1 MTAISQQT
9 GPETEAPKPESAS
22 VGTRIFR
29 AALVVSLANVLAKL
43 LGLVRIQAVAYHFG
57 AGEITDAYW
66 TVFNGVIM
74 AIFLL
79 GEECIQPAFL
89 PVFIENSEKNG
100 EKSAW
105 RFAST
110 VINAQFLVLVMTI
123 SFLMLFPGKVVDFLT
138 GWGSADASPW
148 YTDETAALKLSTG
161 AQFLRMMAPALIGF
175 SLGSLTFILLNA
187 RKKFFLASLG
197 EGSWR
202 AIFIAAVVAL
212 GAERFLGQWALP
224 LGVVAGSIAKIGT
237 HIPGLFRQLKHYR
250 PVLALGSL
258 PFRRFMLLIA
268 PLIAGSA
275 FAKVRDNFNQIWVLG
290 DLEKSGLITVN
301 MMGRMFTDTLGFLVP
316 YALSVGMFP
325 YLCEMVDRDER
336 TGIGKLLSR
345 SSRLMVF
352 FFLPMAAVMGVAAVP
367 LTRLLFE
374 MGRLKVSDA
383 ELVGLV
389 TACYALALPAYGV
402 ERVMMK
408 GFFSN
413 KNTVSPF
420 LAGLVWSAVSM
431 ATCWLVVVRLGW
443 QGTDALM
450 VVALAYAC
458 TRVLKAIT
466 LTVMLKRT
474 VPMLPFGEVAAFT
487 LRVLAL
493 TVVCVGAAWAAQ
505 KGMSAVLPL
514 AGLKSL
520 KLKAVLGV
528 HLSAIGIAA
537 TASFLFVSW
546 ALRMQEFAT
555 VTGTVRGKLS
565 SALERIR
572 PRR

>member
-1 MTAISQQT
+1 M
-9 GPETEAPKPESAS
+9 
-22 VGTRIFR
+22 
-29 AALVVSLANVLAKL
+29 
-43 LGLVRIQAVAYHFG
+43 RIQAVAYHFG

-74 AIFLL
+74 ALFLV

-89 PVFIENSEKNG
+89 PVFIEDSEKNG
-100 EKSAW
+100 EKHAW

-110 VINAQFLVLVMTI
+110 VINAQFLVLAMTVC
-123 SFLMLFPGKVVDFLT
+123 FLMLFPGKIVDFLT

-148 YTDETAALKLSTG
+148 FTDEAAALKLGTG
-161 AQFLRMMAPALIGF
+161 TGFLRLMAPALVGF

-202 AIFIAAVVAL
+202 AIFIAAVVVL
-212 GAERFLGQWALP
+212 GAERFLGLWALP
-224 LGVVAGSIAKIGT
+224 LGVVAGSVAKIGT
-237 HIPGLFRQLKHYR
+237 HLPGLFRQLRHYR
-250 PVLALGSL
+250 PVLAPGS
-258 PFRRFMLLIA
+258 PQFRRFLLLIA
-268 PLIAGSA
+268 PLIAGSV

-290 DLEKSGLITVN
+290 DLEESGLITVN

-325 YLCEMVDRDER
+325 YLCEMVDRGER
-336 TGIGKLLSR
+336 KGIGKLLAN
-345 SSRLMVF
+345 SSRLMIF

-374 MGRLKVSDA
+374 MGKLKVSDA

-413 KNTVSPF
+413 KNTVAPF
-420 LAGLVWSAVSM
+420 LAGLLWSAVSM
-431 ATCWLVVVRLGW
+431 GTCWLMVVRMGW
-443 QGTDALM
+443 QGTDALL
-450 VVALAYAC
+450 VVSLAYAC
-458 TRVLKAIT
+458 TRILKAIT
-466 LTVMLKRT
+466 LTVVLKRT
-474 VPMLPFGEVAAFT
+474 VPMLPFGEVAVFA

-493 TVVCVGAAWAAQ
+493 TTVCVFAAWGAQ
-505 KGMSAVLPL
+505 KGMGALLPL
-514 AGLKSL
+514 AGCSGMM
-520 KLKAVLGV
+520 LKARLGAHLCV
-528 HLSAIGIAA
+528 IGVAATTAFLLSAR
-537 TASFLFVSW
+537 L
-546 ALRMQEFAT
+546 LRMEELGT
-555 VTGTVRGKLS
+555 VVATVRGKLS
-565 SALERIR
+565 IVLDKVLRRRR
-572 PRR
+572 PSDHLDSPPGRH